1 MSLVLD
7 TSITVA
13 RVFPD
18 ELTPEILHLFKERVA
33 HSAWVPDLWKVELA
47 NVLSHSVRK
56 GRMTRE
62 RRDKVL
68 ARLQILPIS
77 VDSETGHNAWNE
89 TLKLADRHKLTV
101 YDATYLELA
110 LRRSLPLATLD
121 RDLRKAAQAE
131 RVPLL
136 GL

>member
-7 TSITVA
+7 SSITLA

-18 ELTPEILHLFKERVA
+18 EWTPAVLQIFEERVV
-33 HSAWVPDLWKVELA
+33 HGAWVPDLWKIELA
-47 NVLSHSVRK
+47 NVLSFSVKK
-56 GRMTRE
+56 GRMTKG
-62 RRDKVL
+62 RRDEVL
-68 ARLQILPIS
+68 SELQILPIS
-77 VDSETGHNAWNE
+77 VDPKTGQNAWGE
-89 TLKLADRHKLTV
+89 TLKLSDRHNLTV

-121 RDLRKAAQAE
+121 RDLRKAAQIE
-131 RVPLL
+131 GVHLL